1 VQAVF
6 RHCIAKTNTAGKH
19 YSQLCDRNQGATQ
32 VHSTLKMHHLTQ
44 DDTIRYDMIGEFNV
58 DSKVE
63 CIQLNLSHV
72 ARENIEK
79 KKLKQTNASANL
91 VQYGFRSVKAVRQ
104 EKMDS

>member
-1 VQAVF
+1 
-6 RHCIAKTNTAGKH
+6 
-19 YSQLCDRNQGATQ
+19 
-32 VHSTLKMHHLTQ
+32 
-44 DDTIRYDMIGEFNV
+44 MIGEFNV